1 MLDQVT
7 SNKVDCP
14 PSQPLEPE
22 SRNVPSTHAGGG
34 ERGSEGDG
42 IARAAAMETEVGMTH
57 TGHFF
62 PFNFRL

>member
-34 ERGSEGDG
+34 GNG
-42 IARAAAMETEVGMTH
+42 IARAAAMETEVGKTH